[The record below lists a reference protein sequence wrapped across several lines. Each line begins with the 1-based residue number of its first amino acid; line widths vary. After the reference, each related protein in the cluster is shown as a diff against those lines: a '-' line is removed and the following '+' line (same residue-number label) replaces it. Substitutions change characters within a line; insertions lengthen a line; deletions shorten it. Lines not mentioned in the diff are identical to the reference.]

1 MAFLGKSKAVAFKLK
16 HDIDNVLHIVN
27 ILVSIFF
34 ICYYGYSIYT
44 NINNTIFL
52 VINIIFL
59 VLGLF
64 GFILYLST
72 HKNKTKIT
80 KNIKKIIGKSKYLTK
95 IVVLIINTIQ
105 FVKYGGSDL
114 SLILLALS
122 GLILVL
128 QTLVEVIQK
137 FVTNYVELFVEAIY
151 QDFEFLVKLG
161 KLKEAKGN
169 FYEMIDAPLE
179 KLANKLEGK
188 EKEVQLTKT
197 QQELNSIVDTYSPK
211 IEENDRKKKELKK
224 QRIKESS
231 EQRAIKQKEEIKE
244 HLKTIKNRVFKK
256 KEKVE

>member
-16 HDIDNVLHIVN
+16 HDIDNVLHVVN

-52 VINIIFL
+52 IINIIFL

-72 HKNKTKIT
+72 YKNKTKTT
-80 KNIKKIIGKSKYLTK
+80 KRIKKIISKSKYLTK
-95 IVVLIINTIQ
+95 IVVLIINIIQ
-105 FVKYGGSDL
+105 FFKYGGTDL
-114 SLILLALS
+114 SLILLVLS
-122 GLILVL
+122 GLLLVL
-128 QTLVEVIQK
+128 QTLIEVIQK
-137 FVTNYVELFVEAIY
+137 FVINYIELFSEAIY

-188 EKEVQLTKT
+188 EKVDTLTKT
-197 QQELNSIVDTYSPK
+197 QQELNDIYDTYNSL
-211 IEENDRKKKELKK
+211 IEETTKKKKELKK
-224 QRIKESS
+224 QKVKEQS
-231 EQRAIKQKEEIKE
+231 EQRALEQKEQIKE
-244 HLKTIKNRVFKK
+244 HLNTIKNKVFKK
-256 KEKVE
+256 KEKVD

>member
-16 HDIDNVLHIVN
+16 CDINNVLHVAN

-34 ICYYGYSIYT
+34 ICYYGYSMYA

-64 GFILYLST
+64 GLILYLAT
-72 HKNKTKIT
+72 YKNKTKTT
-80 KNIKKIIGKSKYLTK
+80 KIIKKIIGKSKYLTK
-95 IVVLIINTIQ
+95 IFVLIINIIQ
-105 FVKYGGSDL
+105 FVKYGGTDL
-114 SLILLALS
+114 SLILLVLS
-122 GLILVL
+122 GLLLAL
-128 QTLVEVIQK
+128 QTLIEVIQK
-137 FVTNYVELFVEAIY
+137 FITNYIELFSEAIY
-151 QDFEFLVKLG
+151 QDFEFLIKLG
-161 KLKEAKGN
+161 KLKEAKGT

-211 IEENDRKKKELKK
+211 IEEHEKKKKELKK